1 MAKDER
7 WREDIIWR
15 DTLPLDAPIGRYP
28 GFRPRMETLKAGSVQ
43 AKGGCPLTVDLICER
58 DVAVLLRDGVT
69 IYADVFRPAA
79 VSQPVPAIV
88 AWSPYGKGNGGNQS
102 LDDFP
107 FRAGVPRSALS
118 GLQMWEAPD
127 PEYWCAQGYAVVNV
141 DARGAYMSE
150 GRQAVWGTQEG
161 RDGYDLVEWIARQS
175 WCNGRVGFAGNSW
188 LAIAQWFIAAERPPH
203 LAAIAPWEGFCDAF
217 RHNYLGGVVN
227 TAFGESVFDLAVGLN
242 GREDVSAMA
251 KREPRMTPY

>member
-1 MAKDER
+1 M
-7 WREDIIWR
+7 
-15 DTLPLDAPIGRYP
+15 
-28 GFRPRMETLKAGSVQ
+28 
-43 AKGGCPLTVDLICER
+43 
-58 DVAVLLRDGVT
+58 RDGVT

-79 VSQPVPAIV
+79 ASHPIPAIV

-127 PEYWCAQGYAVVNV
+127 PAYWCAQGYAVVNV

-161 RDGYDLVEWIARQS
+161 RDGYDLVEWIAQQP
-175 WCNGRVGFAGNSW
+175 WCNGRIGFAGNSW
-188 LAIAQWFIAAERPPH
+188 LAIAQWFIAAERP
-203 LAAIAPWEGFCDAF
+203 
-217 RHNYLGGVVN
+217 
-227 TAFGESVFDLAVGLN
+227 S
-242 GREDVSAMA
+242 
-251 KREPRMTPY
+251 